1 MKISE
6 YLIKSKR
13 KSKYLLLKIFIP
25 ITFIAVII
33 SFITFYGLSTGNLYI
48 GIDDNKESKNI
59 SISTKE
65 LSTDNKKELTLYD
78 NSPSSPGHFDLIR
91 SNMNEII
98 GKDGQYDGE
107 LKDNIIAAS
116 FYIQN
121 LNNNLDVDLVYN
133 TVISDIDNEDSKIK
147 TWNMMFIFDN
157 EYHIYRNSDFDKR
170 KYPSEYQV
178 HDYDDGLN
186 IVEGRIKDLNAGTE
200 KRISIIIWNIGYED
214 LKPEKFKLKIYFR
227 ATEKKVGSII

>member
-6 YLIKSKR
+6 YLIKTKR

-25 ITFIAVII
+25 ITLIVAAI

-59 SISTKE
+59 SIDTKE
-65 LSTDNKKELTLYD
+65 LSSNNKKELTLYD

-91 SNMNEII
+91 SNLNEII

-107 LKDNIIAAS
+107 LKDNLIAAS
-116 FYIQN
+116 FYIRN
-121 LNNNLDVDLVYN
+121 LNNNLDVDLIYN
-133 TVISDIDNEDSKIK
+133 TVITNIDNEDSKIK
-147 TWNMMFIFDN
+147 TWNMMFIFNN
-157 EYHIYRNSDFDKR
+157 EYHIYRNSDYDKR
-170 KYPSEYQV
+170 IYPKEFNV

-186 IVEGRIKDLNAGTE
+186 IVQGRIKNLNAGEE

-214 LKPEKFKLKIYFR
+214 LAPEKFKLKIYFR
-227 ATEKKVGSII
+227 ATEKEVGSI